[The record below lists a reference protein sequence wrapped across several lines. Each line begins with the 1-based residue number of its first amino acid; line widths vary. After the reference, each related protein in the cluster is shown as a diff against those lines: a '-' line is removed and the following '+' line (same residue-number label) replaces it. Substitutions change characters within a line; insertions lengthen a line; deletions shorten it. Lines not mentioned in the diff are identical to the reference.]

1 MASAMRE
8 ERPTTTRQTSTT
20 PLWRRAWPAALAV
33 VVAAGTAYGLTDGR
47 DAAPVVAASGLI
59 YLAAAAT
66 GRRWMAWIGFAVTFA
81 LITLD
86 KLAGVDAVPWVLALA
101 VAMLLAG
108 LATRRTG
115 PWWSLPLQT
124 AAMIVLGVIALLSMR
139 ADATAGGLLVAAAL
153 LGHSAWDVVHHR
165 TGRVVDHSLA
175 QFCAV
180 LDVLVAVFVGVV
192 ALIA

>member
-1 MASAMRE
+1 MRE
-8 ERPTTTRQTSTT
+8 ARPTATRESSTS

-33 VVAAGTAYGLTDGR
+33 VVAASAAYGLTDGR
-47 DAAPVVAASGLI
+47 DAAPVVAASGLV

-66 GRRWMAWIGFAVTFA
+66 GRRWMAWIGFGVTFT

-86 KLAGVDAVPWVLALA
+86 KFTGVDAVPWVLVLA
-101 VAMLLAG
+101 VAMLLTG
-108 LATRRTG
+108 LATRRIG

-124 AAMIVLGVIALLSMR
+124 AAMIVLGAIALLSMR
-139 ADATAGGLLVAAAL
+139 VDAAAGGMLVAAAL
-153 LGHSAWDVVHHR
+153 LGHAGWDVYHHR

-192 ALIA
+192 ALLA